1 MRSAVTTRSRHGDSK
16 NDMLKTSTTN
26 CGPIKAGGPS
36 LRYIVKEE
44 IPSPG
49 TAMSKGSNG
58 DLLELPELP
67 ISIA

>member
-16 NDMLKTSTTN
+16 DMLKTSTTN

-49 TAMSKGSNG
+49 TAMSKGSNV

-67 ISIA
+67 ISTA